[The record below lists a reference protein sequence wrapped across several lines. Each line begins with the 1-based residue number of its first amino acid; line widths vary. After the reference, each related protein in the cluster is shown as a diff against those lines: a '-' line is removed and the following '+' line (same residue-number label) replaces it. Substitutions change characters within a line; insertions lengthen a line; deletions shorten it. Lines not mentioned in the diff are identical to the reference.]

1 MSASFYHHHDH
12 AVVSFS
18 DELTWTTA
26 IDLVDTVDIV
36 VDNYFYRVVE
46 LLIASPGGKVVALD
60 YLLNAFERW
69 RAEGVHVRVRVIS
82 EVASAAAFL
91 FALADERIAEPGAS
105 FSFHSVRMSGLA
117 EVTAQSGAEIHA
129 ALSRVNDRF
138 LARLVDRVLDGAEAP
153 SAVPAGA
160 EDADRPLL
168 DRLSAELALKTP
180 RRPRSPTPLARAIGR
195 TVTRAV
201 RAGDRATLT
210 RIYDCVCATECRISA
225 PLARTL
231 RLVDR
236 IGSHVPPSDP
246 GAASIGLDIP
256 QWRALFP
263 PEGRVDRALLT
274 RHILVLGETGS
285 GKTASAILPVLGA
298 MAAAPADVLGAGLVI
313 DPKCEIAPI
322 LERIAPQRVDRLT
335 VSSMALDLMVGPR
348 WSLEPDLA
356 AGRWLSA
363 ARRILLRVV
372 SFVPSSP
379 ARVLGEH
386 EVSSGNAEF
395 FEREGSEL
403 LLTALAFVLMVTHP
417 SAPAPA
423 EWLDGD
429 DSAHAWVVALLERAR
444 GDASERGPN
453 ALALAAW
460 VLDTAVAPN
469 AKFTASGSIT
479 LPVVSADDAPPLR
492 PSPSP
497 RLSRLLDQFG
507 ERIAWPEPD
516 PGPDPDSGPDPDFPF
531 DPDLDCDLDFTSP
544 SDPELPPRYPASLSK
559 WLFARVAYCA
569 RKVWGAEPGEGQD
582 VLERVTHYW
591 LDMVPIA
598 PQFVGVRSSA
608 RIACSEIADPALART
623 LYFGCEPGYAAARA
637 AGALQC
643 DFAAA
648 VSRNGTG
655 RLTVYQPARDGL
667 DVLVAMAL
675 KALFFEAVLG
685 DPDRLR
691 GDPDVP
697 LVAYLA
703 DECHRF
709 VTSDRVHGEASF
721 VDTAR
726 SFNTFCVLACQSVS
740 SLEHALSHGA
750 GSHTRNSSAIAMLWN
765 NTGNKIVFRSTC
777 PRTAQ
782 RIDDLAPYRPGLAG
796 VTRVRPVST
805 LATGECYAVLA
816 DGRFERRQLLPFSD
830 TAERC
835 DD

>member
-12 AVVSFS
+12 AVVTFS
-18 DELTWTTA
+18 DELSWTTA
-26 IDLVDTVDIV
+26 IDLVDTVDTV

-105 FSFHSVRMSGLA
+105 FSFHSVRMSGLD

-153 SAVPAGA
+153 STVPAGA

-168 DRLSAELALKTP
+168 ERLAAELALKTP
-180 RRPRSPTPLARAIGR
+180 RRSRSPTPLARAIGS

-201 RAGDRATLT
+201 RAGDRATLI
-210 RIYDCVCATECRISA
+210 RLYDCVCATECRISA

-236 IGSHVPPSDP
+236 IGSPVPPSHP
-246 GAASIGLDIP
+246 GAAPRGLHIP
-256 QWRALFP
+256 HWRALFP
-263 PEGRVDRALLT
+263 PDGRIDRALLT
-274 RHILVLGETGS
+274 RHVLVLGETGS
-285 GKTASAILPVLGA
+285 GKTASAILPVLGG
-298 MAAAPADVLGAGLVI
+298 MAAAPPDVLGAGLVI

-322 LERIAPQRVDRLT
+322 LERIAPERVDRLT

-469 AKFTASGSIT
+469 AKFVASGLIK
-479 LPVVSADDAPPLR
+479 LPVVRADDPPPP

-497 RLSRLLDQFG
+497 PSSRRLSRLLDQFG
-507 ERIAWPEPD
+507 ERIEWPD
-516 PGPDPDSGPDPDFPF
+516 PDPAPDPDSAY
-531 DPDLDCDLDFTSP
+531 DPDLDCDLDFTSAP
-544 SDPELPPRYPASLSK
+544 DPEPPPRYPSSLSH

-582 VLERVTHYW
+582 VLERVIGYW
-591 LDMVPIA
+591 ADMVPIG

-637 AGALQC
+637 AGALRC
-643 DFAAA
+643 DFATA
-648 VSRNGTG
+648 VSRNGAG

-697 LVAYLA
+697 LVAYVS
-703 DECHRF
+703 DEFHRF
-709 VTSDRVHGEASF
+709 ATSDRVHGEQSF
-721 VDTAR
+721 LDTCR
-726 SFNTFCVLACQSVS
+726 SFNSFCVLACQSVS
-740 SLEHALSHGA
+740 SIEHALSHGA
-750 GSHTRNSSAIAMLWN
+750 GSHTRNSTAIAMLWN
-765 NTGNKIVFRSTC
+765 NTGTKLVFRTTD
-777 PRTAQ
+777 PRTGQ

-816 DGRFERRQLLPFSD
+816 DGRFERRQLLPFTDVEEPSD
-830 TAERC
+830 
-835 DD
+835 D